1 MKTKILM
8 NWKNE
13 YEWSLTWITMDYG
26 CVENDEFGKFV
37 ENLNLHNEFLSK
49 NCKQKWLTN
58 FVVVI

>member
-1 MKTKILM
+1 MKTEILM

-37 ENLNLHNEFLSK
+37 EK
-49 NCKQKWLTN
+49 NICITN
-58 FVVVI
+58 FSLKIVNRNDWRILL